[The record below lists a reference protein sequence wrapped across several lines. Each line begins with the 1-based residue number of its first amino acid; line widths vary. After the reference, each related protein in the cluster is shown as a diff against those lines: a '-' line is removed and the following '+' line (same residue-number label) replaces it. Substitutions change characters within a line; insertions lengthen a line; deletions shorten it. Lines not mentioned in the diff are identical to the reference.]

1 MAPARPGRA
10 MSQDDIRDHI
20 RRAARHE
27 TPAGRGI
34 SVRIMRA
41 CWPGGPA
48 DRLDLI
54 ALAWVSRWRPIAPG
68 TAIPVCSCATGRC
81 TICN

>member
-1 MAPARPGRA
+1 MN
-10 MSQDDIRDHI
+10 DDIRHHI
-20 RRAARHE
+20 RHAARGG

-34 SVRIMRA
+34 SVRMMRA

-68 TAIPVCSCATGRC
+68 ATLPACSCESGHCPVC
-81 TICN
+81 N

>member
-1 MAPARPGRA
+1 

-20 RRAARHE
+20 RRAARRE

-34 SVRIMRA
+34 SVRIIGA

-48 DRLDLI
+48 DRTEPV
-54 ALAWVSRWRPIAPG
+54 ALLWVSRWRPLAAG
-68 TAIPVCSCATGRC
+68 TSLPVCTCHTGHC
-81 TICN
+81 LVCN